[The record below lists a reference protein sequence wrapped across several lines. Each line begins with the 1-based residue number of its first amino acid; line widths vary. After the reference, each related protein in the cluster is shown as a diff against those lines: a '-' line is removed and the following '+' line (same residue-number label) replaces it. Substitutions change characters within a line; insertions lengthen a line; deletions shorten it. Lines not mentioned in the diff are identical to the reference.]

1 MKTRQPPKSVSA
13 STRGYDNSFRHQK
26 QADTKQ
32 RIAAA
37 TAELHAAKG
46 ADKTSYADIAEH
58 AGVSLPTVY
67 SHFPTENDLFQG
79 CTSHVG
85 NRAPVLAVEKILSTF
100 ELSAAI
106 GLLVSEMEK
115 QHLYFEPWLSRRMDS
130 YVPFLAD
137 MSDHIR
143 QQQTELVK
151 LVLRKFLG
159 TGRRKKIAAGCESM
173 LSFDLWHRLVR
184 GHCLS
189 LSAARGVLVK
199 SLLAIIDL
207 QPASST
213 TSRSK
218 QRSKKS

>member
-1 MKTRQPPKSVSA
+1 MKIRQSPKTVPA
-13 STRGYDNSFRHQK
+13 STRGYDNSSRRQK
-26 QADTKQ
+26 QADTKE

-85 NRAPVLAVEKILSTF
+85 NRAPVLAADKILGAP

-130 YVPFLAD
+130 YIPFLAD

-143 QQQTELVK
+143 QQQTELVV
-151 LVLRKFLG
+151 LVLRHFLG
-159 TGRRKKIAAGCESM
+159 AGRRAKIAAGCESM
-173 LSFDLWHRLVR
+173 LCFDLWHRLVR
-184 GHCLS
+184 GHRLS
-189 LSAARGVLVK
+189 FSAARGVLVK
-199 SLLAIIDL
+199 SLLAVIEQ
-207 QPASST
+207 QPASKSNLKQG
-213 TSRSK
+213 SR
-218 QRSKKS
+218 KS

>member
-1 MKTRQPPKSVSA
+1 MKPGISTKTNPA
-13 STRGYDNSFRHQK
+13 STRGYDNSSRRRK
-26 QADTKQ
+26 QADTKE

-37 TAELHAAKG
+37 TAELHAVKG

-85 NRAPVLAVEKILSTF
+85 DRAPALAVEKILSAP
-100 ELSAAI
+100 ELSTAI

-130 YVPFLAD
+130 YIPFLAE

-151 LVLRKFLG
+151 LVLRQFSG
-159 TGRRKKIAAGCESM
+159 TGRRTTVVAGCESM

-184 GHCLS
+184 GHRLS

-199 SLLAIIDL
+199 SMLAIIEL
-207 QPASST
+207 QPVPGSNP
-213 TSRSK
+213 K

>member
-1 MKTRQPPKSVSA
+1 MKIRRPPKSVPA
-13 STRGYDNSFRHQK
+13 STRGYDNSSRRQK

-46 ADKTSYADIAEH
+46 TDKTSYADIAEH

-85 NRAPVLAVEKILSTF
+85 NRAPVLAVEKILSAP
-100 ELSAAI
+100 ELSVAI

-130 YVPFLAD
+130 YIPFLAD

-159 TGRRKKIAAGCESM
+159 TGRRTKIAAGCESM

-184 GHCLS
+184 GHRLS

-199 SLLAIIDL
+199 SLLAIIEL
-207 QPASST
+207 QPVP
-213 TSRSK
+213 RSNPK

>member
-1 MKTRQPPKSVSA
+1 MKPGIPTKTNPA
-13 STRGYDNSFRHQK
+13 STRGYDNSSRRQK
-26 QADTKQ
+26 QADTKE

-37 TAELHAAKG
+37 TAELHAVKG

-85 NRAPVLAVEKILSTF
+85 NRAPALAVEKILSAP

-130 YVPFLAD
+130 YIPFLAD
-137 MSDHIR
+137 MSDDIR

-151 LVLRKFLG
+151 LVLRQFFRNRQTHKNSRWMRIHAFFRSLAPPG
-159 TGRRKKIAAGCESM
+159 ARTPPVALCGSGSSGQEFAG
-173 LSFDLWHRLVR
+173 HNRATTR
-184 GHCLS
+184 T
-189 LSAARGVLVK
+189 RVK
-199 SLLAIIDL
+199 SKTAE
-207 QPASST
+207 
-213 TSRSK
+213 
-218 QRSKKS
+218 

>member
-1 MKTRQPPKSVSA
+1 MKANRSPKTVPSPTRS
-13 STRGYDNSFRHQK
+13 YDNSSRRQK
-26 QADTKQ
+26 QADTKE

-37 TAELHAAKG
+37 TADLHAAKG

-85 NRAPVLAVEKILSTF
+85 NRAPVLAVEKILSAP

-130 YVPFLAD
+130 YIPFLAD
-137 MSDHIR
+137 MSDDIR

-151 LVLRKFLG
+151 LVLRQFLG
-159 TGRRKKIAAGCESM
+159 AGRRPKIAASCESM
-173 LSFDLWHRLVR
+173 LCFDLWHRLVR

-189 LSAARGVLVK
+189 LSAARGVLAR
-199 SLLAIIDL
+199 SLLAIIEL
-207 QPASST
+207 QPASKSNPKQG
-213 TSRSK
+213 SK
-218 QRSKKS
+218 SS